1 MNKYVRLG
9 WDTYCPM
16 EGLGNV
22 LASFS
27 SIEEA
32 IEYEP
37 EYHREW
43 AAIADRDTWEIIEQ
57 WKPVHKD
64 DY

>member
-9 WDTYCPM
+9 WNNYYPNG
-16 EGLGNV
+16 GLGNV
-22 LASFS
+22 LASFDT
-27 SIEEA
+27 IEEA
-32 IEYEP
+32 RDYKP
-37 EYHREW
+37 AYCRDW

-57 WKPVHKD
+57 WKPVDED